1 MSRFH
6 ELRVADVR
14 RETRDTVSIAF
25 EVPEELRD
33 NYRYQQG
40 QHLALRTW
48 IDGEE
53 VMRTYSICTAV
64 QDGEL
69 RVAVKKQPHGRFST
83 FANESL
89 DVGQT
94 LEVMEPMGH
103 FNTTLDPSQ
112 AKHYLAVAAGSG
124 ITPVMS
130 IIKTALAVEPQS
142 RVTLIYG
149 NRNTGSM
156 IFREQLED
164 LKNEYMGRLNIIS
177 IMSREQPDIDLFHGR
192 IDRDKLDALLKH
204 WLDPEDLDECFICG
218 PEPMIQGVNE
228 SLQAHGIDRKCI
240 HFELFTAPG
249 EAKQRYRERHEDTN
263 ADHSLTQVTVV
274 LDGRQTEFDLER
286 NTDPILDAGIE
297 AGADLPFSCKGGVCS
312 TCRAKVVEG
321 EVEMDVNYA
330 LEDYEIEAGYVL
342 TCQSYPVT
350 DKVVI
355 NYDE

>member
-164 LKNEYMGRLNIIS
+164 LKNE
-177 IMSREQPDIDLFHGR
+177 
-192 IDRDKLDALLKH
+192 
-204 WLDPEDLDECFICG
+204 
-218 PEPMIQGVNE
+218 
-228 SLQAHGIDRKCI
+228 
-240 HFELFTAPG
+240 
-249 EAKQRYRERHEDTN
+249 
-263 ADHSLTQVTVV
+263 
-274 LDGRQTEFDLER
+274 
-286 NTDPILDAGIE
+286 
-297 AGADLPFSCKGGVCS
+297 
-312 TCRAKVVEG
+312 
-321 EVEMDVNYA
+321 
-330 LEDYEIEAGYVL
+330 
-342 TCQSYPVT
+342 
-350 DKVVI
+350 
-355 NYDE
+355 